1 MTIYDIA
8 KKAGVAGSTVS
19 RVLNGQPGIS
29 EGTRK
34 RILAIARAEGF
45 ELSENARA
53 LKKRSSKLIG
63 ILVSDIRNQHY
74 TEGAY
79 VMVEEFQKRGYCSI
93 IMNAGVSDESK
104 REAVRMLSSRRVD
117 GAVFIGSSF
126 SSDAVAEAVST
137 YMPNT
142 PIVME
147 NGELP
152 LGNAYTV
159 AAADK
164 AGMESAVRYLA
175 STGCRS
181 LAYINANDTPSN
193 RLKKEGVVSA
203 SSALGLE
210 CVFRDTVDSFEGGE
224 EATLALLAE
233 SHPDAIIYSMDILAA
248 GGVRALLSKGIDIP
262 DEVSVFG
269 VDNSLYSVISTPS
282 ISSVDTSLGAMSAEC
297 VRMLESAMKGKVPER
312 RIELPFSLVI
322 RESTRK

>member
-53 LKKRSSKLIG
+53 LKKRSSMLIG

-126 SSDAVAEAVST
+126 SSEAVAEAVST

-181 LAYINANDTPSN
+181 LAYII
-193 RLKKEGVVSA
+193 
-203 SSALGLE
+203 
-210 CVFRDTVDSFEGGE
+210 
-224 EATLALLAE
+224 LAKNNPA
-233 SHPDAIIYSMDILAA
+233 AIIYSMDILAA

-262 DEVSVFG
+262 GEVSVFG

-282 ISSVDTSLGAMSAEC
+282 ISSVDTSLSAMSAEC
-297 VRMLESAMKGKVPER
+297 VCMLESAMKGKVPER

>member
-53 LKKRSSKLIG
+53 LKKRSSMLIG

-117 GAVFIGSSF
+117 GAVFIG
-126 SSDAVAEAVST
+126 
-137 YMPNT
+137 
-142 PIVME
+142 
-147 NGELP
+147 
-152 LGNAYTV
+152 
-159 AAADK
+159 
-164 AGMESAVRYLA
+164 
-175 STGCRS
+175 
-181 LAYINANDTPSN
+181 
-193 RLKKEGVVSA
+193 
-203 SSALGLE
+203 
-210 CVFRDTVDSFEGGE
+210 
-224 EATLALLAE
+224 
-233 SHPDAIIYSMDILAA
+233 
-248 GGVRALLSKGIDIP
+248 
-262 DEVSVFG
+262 
-269 VDNSLYSVISTPS
+269 
-282 ISSVDTSLGAMSAEC
+282 
-297 VRMLESAMKGKVPER
+297 
-312 RIELPFSLVI
+312 
-322 RESTRK
+322 